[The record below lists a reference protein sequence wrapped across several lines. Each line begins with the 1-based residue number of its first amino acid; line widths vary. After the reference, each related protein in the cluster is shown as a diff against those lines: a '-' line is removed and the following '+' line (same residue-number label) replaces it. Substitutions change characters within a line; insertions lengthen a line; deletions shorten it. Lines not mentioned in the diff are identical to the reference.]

1 MNSLNNKLSS
11 DINENEKIMNL
22 ILYSKDS
29 EEIAQTI
36 SDLLNGLDLN
46 YKNEIG
52 DTLLMIAAR
61 KNMKKITT
69 VMIDYLNN
77 NMNFNYLNSQNNE
90 GENILMILVKR
101 NSFDLFEKLAHN
113 ENTKIMLNHKTKNQ
127 KDVSSLAKDY
137 GYKNILDI
145 INLSNS
151 TTNTLYKKSI

>member
-36 SDLLNGLDLN
+36 SNLLNGLDLN

-69 VMIDYLNN
+69 VIIEYLTN
-77 NMNFNYLNSQNNE
+77 NMHFNYLNNQNNE

-101 NSFDLFEKLAHN
+101 NSFDLFEKLAFN
-113 ENTKIMLNHKTKNQ
+113 ENTKIMLNHKTKNK

-151 TTNTLYKKSI
+151 TKNTMYKKSI